1 MRLTPFRKNSS
12 SDSSGDESTV
22 QASTSVRVLEY
33 DESSIVSDD
42 RETETSTTGPAT
54 ELEWNVVSLLESRNG
69 PVTIDEI
76 VDQLYDASGTDDVE
90 AWGDIHERL
99 SQTDLPAL
107 DASGVIEF
115 YPERGT
121 VTLADNHT
129 TSQWNYALTGVLA
142 MASVLFLV
150 PVIFEVTAVVS
161 VVGLL
166 VACLGVVTTI
176 YR

>member
-33 DESSIVSDD
+33 NESSIVSED
-42 RETETSTTGPAT
+42 RETDTTTGAPV

-76 VDQLYDASGTDDVE
+76 ADQLYDASGTDDVE
-90 AWGDIHERL
+90 AWGDVHERL

-107 DASGVIEF
+107 DASGVIE
-115 YPERGT
+115 YRPERGT
-121 VTLADNHT
+121 VRLADNHST
-129 TSQWNYALTGVLA
+129 GRWHYPLAFVFAVSLAL
-142 MASVLFLV
+142 LV
-150 PVIFEVTAVVS
+150 SPIVFEITAAVS

-166 VACLGVVTTI
+166 AACIGAVATI

>member
-1 MRLTPFRKNSS
+1 MRLTPFGKTSS

-42 RETETSTTGPAT
+42 RETKTTGTPH

-76 VDQLYDASGTDDVE
+76 ADQLYDAGKGDDVE
-90 AWGDIHERL
+90 AWGDVHERL

-115 YPERGT
+115 RPERGT
-121 VTLADNHT
+121 VSLPDDHSGSRRNYLLAF
-129 TSQWNYALTGVLA
+129 VLA
-142 MASVLFLV
+142 ASLALILA
-150 PVIFEVTAVVS
+150 PLAFEITAAVS
-161 VVGLL
+161 VVGF
-166 VACLGVVTTI
+166 VAACLGIVATND
-176 YR
+176 

>member
-12 SDSSGDESTV
+12 SDSSGDESAV

-33 DESSIVSDD
+33 DESSIVSGE
-42 RETETSTTGPAT
+42 REVEAATTGPTA

-76 VDQLYDASGTDDVE
+76 ADQLYDASGTDDVE
-90 AWGDIHERL
+90 AWGDVHERL

-115 YPERGT
+115 HPERGT
-121 VTLADNHT
+121 VTLADDH
-129 TSQWNYALTGVLA
+129 SSSRWNYALAGVLA
-142 MASVLFLV
+142 VSFAMLLV
-150 PVIFEVTAVVS
+150 PVLFEVTAVVS

>member
-22 QASTSVRVLEY
+22 QASTSVRVFEY
-33 DESSIVSDD
+33 NESSIVSND
-42 RETETSTTGPAT
+42 RETDTTPTGAPA

-76 VDQLYDASGTDDVE
+76 ADQLYDASGTDDVE
-90 AWGDIHERL
+90 AWGDVHERL
-99 SQTDLPAL
+99 SETDLPAL
-107 DASGVIEF
+107 DASGVVE
-115 YPERGT
+115 YRPERGT
-121 VTLADNHT
+121 VELTDDHSTGRWRYPIAFVFAVSLA
-129 TSQWNYALTGVLA
+129 L
-142 MASVLFLV
+142 LV
-150 PVIFEVTAVVS
+150 SPIVFEITAAVS

-166 VACLGVVTTI
+166 AACLGTVATI

>member
-1 MRLTPFRKNSS
+1 MRLTPFGKTSS

-42 RETETSTTGPAT
+42 RETKTTGTPH

-76 VDQLYDASGTDDVE
+76 ADQLYDASKGDDVE
-90 AWGDIHERL
+90 AWGDVHERL

-115 YPERGT
+115 RPERGT
-121 VTLADNHT
+121 VSLPDNH
-129 TSQWNYALTGVLA
+129 SGSRRNYLLAFVLVASLALILA
-142 MASVLFLV
+142 PLA
-150 PVIFEVTAVVS
+150 FEITAAVS
-161 VVGLL
+161 VVGF
-166 VACLGVVTTI
+166 VAACLGIVATND
-176 YR
+176 